1 MQPDPDRNAAAYNL
15 RYAIRLHELEDARR
29 QAVDELA
36 SSQREFENT
45 LIRFRNRRS
54 WQLFLL
60 ARKLY
65 SHSFLE
71 GWGGRRELLRFL
83 GAAPF
88 KGIPTLAKYDLVP
101 PKIEAFLPK
110 PLASPYFSDSPG
122 QRAIRTGEPTSDL
135 PPYDVVILPV
145 FGFNYRFQRPQH
157 LAVQFASYGHR
168 VFWISP
174 NKFLDSDS
182 PNSFEMTPLCANL
195 WEVRLREVIPDIYME
210 AMSAEQV
217 TGLANGISDCLSQ
230 NNVQRSCALV
240 QFPFWRQIGLELRRR
255 FGSLLAFDCM
265 DEWQTFP
272 RVGDFARAEQP
283 LLLREA
289 DLLFVTAR
297 ALESEFRAGQL
308 APLLVPN
315 GVDFDLFHQAP
326 ANDAPY
332 PRPVV
337 GYAGAIA
344 DWFDFDLLEAVAR
357 ARPQY
362 SFVIVGAFER
372 EQHVSGPAIERL
384 RKLSNIH
391 LLGHKPFAEVPT
403 FLAGFDVCTIPFVVN
418 RVTEATNPVKMYE
431 YLAAGKPIVSTPL
444 AEVSALGPPY
454 AYVGAT
460 ATEFAD
466 QIDRALAE
474 DAPSKRKQRLAF
486 ASSNSWTDRYKM
498 FDVAI
503 RSKLK

>member
-1 MQPDPDRNAAAYNL
+1 LQPDPDRNAAAYNL
-15 RYAIRLHELEDARR
+15 RYAVRLHEIEDARR
-29 QAVDELA
+29 QAVDELDA
-36 SSQREFENT
+36 SQRQFEDALT
-45 LIRFRNRRS
+45 GFRNRRS

-71 GWGGRRELLRFL
+71 GWAGRRELLRFF
-83 GAAPF
+83 GTAPF

-110 PLASPYFSDSPG
+110 PLASPYFSDSPN
-122 QRAIRTGEPTSDL
+122 QRAIRTGDL
-135 PPYDVVILPV
+135 APYDLVILPV

-174 NKFLDSDS
+174 NTFLDSDS
-182 PNSFEMTPLCANL
+182 PHSFEITPLCANL
-195 WEVRLREVIPDIYME
+195 WEVRLREVIPDIYTE
-210 AMSAEQV
+210 VMSAEQV
-217 TGLANGISDCLSQ
+217 TGLANCVSDCLRR
-230 NNVQRSCALV
+230 NNLQRSCVLV
-240 QFPFWRQIGLELRRR
+240 QFPFWRQIGLELRKR

-272 RVGDFARAEQP
+272 RVGDFARTEQP

-289 DLLFVTAR
+289 DLLIVTAR
-297 ALESEFRAGQL
+297 ALENEFRAAQFD
-308 APLLVPN
+308 PLRIPN
-315 GVDFDLFHQAP
+315 GVDFDLFREAT
-326 ANDAPY
+326 AGDASY
-332 PRPVV
+332 KRPVV

-344 DWFDFDLLEAVAR
+344 DWFDFDLLEALAR

-362 SFVIVGAFER
+362 SFVVVGAFER
-372 EQHVSGPAIERL
+372 ERHVSGPAVERL
-384 RKLSNIH
+384 RRFSNIH
-391 LLGHKPFAEVPT
+391 LLGHKPFAEVPS

-431 YLAAGKPIVSTPL
+431 YLAAGKPTVSTPL

-454 AYVGAT
+454 AYIGAT
-460 ATEFAD
+460 ASEFAG

-474 DAPSKRKQRLAF
+474 DSPSKREQRAAF

-498 FDVAI
+498 FDAAI
-503 RSKLK
+503 RSKMK

>member
-1 MQPDPDRNAAAYNL
+1 LQPDPDRDAAAYNL
-15 RYAIRLHELEDARR
+15 RYAVRLHEIEDGRR
-29 QAVDELA
+29 HTVDELA
-36 SSQREFENT
+36 ASQRQFEDA
-45 LIRFRNRRS
+45 LVRFRNQRS

-65 SHSFLE
+65 AHSFLE
-71 GWGGRRELLRFL
+71 GWAGRRELLRFL
-83 GAAPF
+83 SAAPF
-88 KGIPTLAKYDLVP
+88 KGIPNLAKYDLVP

-110 PLASPYFSDSPG
+110 PLASPYFSHSPG
-122 QRAIRTGEPTSDL
+122 QRAVRTGEATRDS
-135 PPYDVVILPV
+135 PYDLVILPV

-182 PNSFEMTPLCANL
+182 PHSFEITPLCANL

-210 AMSAEQV
+210 ALSAAQV
-217 TGLANGISDCLSQ
+217 TGLVNCVSDCLRQ
-230 NNVQRSCALV
+230 NNIQRSCVLV

-272 RVGDFARAEQP
+272 RVGDFARTEQP
-283 LLLREA
+283 LLLQEA
-289 DLLFVTAR
+289 DLLIVTAR
-297 ALESEFRAGQL
+297 ALESEFRAAQL
-308 APLLVPN
+308 GPLRIPN
-315 GVDFDLFHQAP
+315 GVDFDLFREAST
-326 ANDAPY
+326 NDALHPM
-332 PRPVV
+332 PVV
-337 GYAGAIA
+337 GYTGAIA
-344 DWFDFDLLEAVAR
+344 DWFDFDLLEAVAL

-372 EQHVSGPAIERL
+372 EQHVSGPAVERL
-384 RKLSNIH
+384 RQLSNIH
-391 LLGHKPFAEVPT
+391 LLGHKPFAEVPPL
-403 FLAGFDVCTIPFVVN
+403 LAGFDVCTIPFVVN

-460 ATEFAD
+460 VSEFAS
-466 QIDRALAE
+466 QIDRALVE
-474 DAPSKRKQRLAF
+474 DTPSKRDQRAAF
-486 ASSNSWTDRYKM
+486 AASNSWTDRYKM
-498 FDVAI
+498 FDAAI